1 MSLISPFSFARPWRL
16 PWPLPALLAW
26 AGAWAVWGAARA
38 LGLAPAVAL
47 LCGLA
52 AAALA
57 ARLCE
62 GHWRRWLALAGFP
75 LSALA
80 LGLAAAWPPW
90 VWLILVLPPA
100 LIYPLRAW
108 SDAPFFPTPAGAL
121 AGLDAVLGGPAPRRM
136 LDAGCGLGHG
146 LRALHALWPQAQIDG
161 LEWSRP
167 LSWAAARRCP
177 WARVRRADMWAADWS
192 PYDIVYLFQ
201 RPESMA
207 RAFRKAQREMAPG
220 AWLVSLEFA
229 VPGTP
234 PLAALQA
241 AGRRPLWAYRPGA
254 AGAAQGAKQNSTGQ
268 PPGR

>member
-57 ARLCE
+57 AKLCE

-80 LGLAAAWPPW
+80 LGLAAAWPSW

-121 AGLDAVLGGPAPRRM
+121 AGLDAVLGGPAPRRAACWM
-136 LDAGCGLGHG
+136 PAAGLATGCVPCMPCG
-146 LRALHALWPQAQIDG
+146 
-161 LEWSRP
+161 
-167 LSWAAARRCP
+167 RR
-177 WARVRRADMWAADWS
+177 RR
-192 PYDIVYLFQ
+192 
-201 RPESMA
+201 SMA
-207 RAFRKAQREMAPG
+207 WNG
-220 AWLVSLEFA
+220 
-229 VPGTP
+229 
-234 PLAALQA
+234 
-241 AGRRPLWAYRPGA
+241 AGR
-254 AGAAQGAKQNSTGQ
+254 
-268 PPGR
+268 